1 MEATGNREK
10 LDALIQGARAVRIKE
25 LVQSGMVAIGR
36 GGRSITDRALR
47 PVERS
52 A

>member
-1 MEATGNREK
+1 
-10 LDALIQGARAVRIKE
+10 
-25 LVQSGMVAIGR
+25 SGMVAIGR